1 MLHRKRTFHHLKS
14 HFCTTFL
21 HSIYPAG
28 PPVFHP
34 WFWSVTTRNFGAPQ
48 SRNFNIYNFSLQ
60 SAGCFRETKKH
71 LRKTIRHLEKTT
83 KHLEKIIRQVVAPL
97 RALCSAGRGKRRPRK
112 SRFGG
117 KSSVLLMQIYNI
129 FGRKANRPNCRLTFR
144 PRRPPCPKRWP
155 SGGVLRLI
163 PPG

>member
-14 HFCTTFL
+14 HLCTTFP

-34 WFWSVTTRNFGAPQ
+34 WFWSVTTQNFGAPQ

-71 LRKTIRHLEKTT
+71 LRKTIRHLEK
-83 KHLEKIIRQVVAPL
+83 IIRQVVAPSPGLFLGQYGQKETEEALYL
-97 RALCSAGRGKRRPRK
+97 RE
-112 SRFGG
+112 
-117 KSSVLLMQIYNI
+117 VLGLAMQIYNI
-129 FGRKANRPNCRLTFR
+129 FQRKANRQNCVLTFQTR
-144 PRRPPCPKRWP
+144 RRPCGK
-155 SGGVLRLI
+155 
-163 PPG
+163 